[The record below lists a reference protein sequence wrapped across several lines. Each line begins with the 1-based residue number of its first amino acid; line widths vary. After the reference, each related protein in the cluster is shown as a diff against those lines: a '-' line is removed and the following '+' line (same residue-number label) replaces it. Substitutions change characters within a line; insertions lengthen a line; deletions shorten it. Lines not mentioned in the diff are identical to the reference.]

1 MDSSSS
7 KPKEVKHRIALVQGE
22 SFRCV
27 AVEIAHGR
35 WKSVQGG
42 TELPPV
48 LEVLK
53 IKGNCD
59 ASFFG
64 KPRN

>member
-1 MDSSSS
+1 MNSNEIRSQN
-7 KPKEVKHRIALVQGE
+7 KRPQIALVQGE

-27 AVEIAHGR
+27 AVEITNGR
-35 WKSVQGG
+35 WKSIQEG

-53 IKGNCD
+53 IMGNCD

-64 KPRN
+64 TPKD